1 MNDDIGKI
9 PSIGSK
15 PKKVNKDRGELS
27 VQGKEKKKTDF
38 GLIAIVL
45 ATVAIPVGALFYF
58 SGGDDKK
65 EVARVVAKTEYASE
79 EAMLTKDEKKS
90 NFTLD
95 NLMTGIIDRN
105 ARNAQEKADAER
117 VAEERVMPEP
127 IITTNVQRNEFKPE
141 TLHTTVITTSADD
154 STEVKKEVSQSE
166 LRKLGGGVMA
176 LIDGN
181 DKGGDSAAT
190 GATGATGGVGGA
202 LGQFSNTFDSPQ
214 YKEGEASVANVSKQ
228 DFLLQNGTN
237 IPCVLKTKIVS
248 TYAGLVSCSVISDV
262 YSANGTTLLVE
273 KGSTVSGNQ
282 SLSLAQGQARLFVT
296 WGTIKTP
303 EGVSIK
309 IDSLGTDSLGASG
322 VGAWVDNHF
331 KERFGGT
338 IMLSFLDDAFA
349 TLANKTADSDSN
361 VSTDSTSDAASD
373 IASIALENS
382 INIPPTGY
390 VNIGERLNILIARDI
405 DMSSVYEIQP
415 Y

>member
-1 MNDDIGKI
+1 MSDDIGKI

-15 PKKVNKDRGELS
+15 PKKEKKDRGELQ
-27 VQGKEKKKTDF
+27 VKGKEKKKTDF

-45 ATVAIPVGALFYF
+45 ATVAVPVGALLYF
-58 SGGDDKK
+58 LSGDEKE

-79 EAMLTKDEKKS
+79 EAMLTKDDNKS
-90 NFTLD
+90 SFTLD
-95 NLMTGIIDRN
+95 TLMTGITDKR
-105 ARNAQEKADAER
+105 ARDAQEKAEADRIAK
-117 VAEERVMPEP
+117 ERVMPEP

-141 TLHTTVITTSADD
+141 TLHTTVVTTSADG
-154 STEVKKEVSQSE
+154 STEIKKEVSQSE

-181 DKGGDSAAT
+181 DKGGGDG
-190 GATGATGGVGGA
+190 GATGATGGIGGA

-214 YKEGEASVANVSKQ
+214 YKEGEASVTNVSKQ

-331 KERFGGT
+331 KERFGST